1 MRYLEVM
8 QAAIDTFGEREQMVV
23 AIEELAEL
31 QKELTKI
38 LRGGGSQD
46 RLAEEMADVQIMLDQ
61 LEIIHGDRAA
71 VHEWQRKKMHR
82 LAVRIAEYKAHGETS

>member
-8 QAAIDTFGEREQMVV
+8 QSAIDTFGEREQMVV

-38 LRGGGSQD
+38 LRGGGNRD
-46 RLAEEMADVQIMLDQ
+46 TLAEELADVQIMLDQ
-61 LEIIHGDRAA
+61 LEIIHGDRGA
-71 VHEWQRKKMHR
+71 VHEWQTKKMHR
-82 LAVRIAEYKAHGETS
+82 LAVRIAERQAGRG